1 MTLLPRRVR
10 DQEGRWALV
19 DGITFDLPVRSEKT
33 PALMAAFP
41 INADHAAL
49 LMPGDELHPF
59 RLFGKG
65 LLVITVVDYRK
76 TNIGKYIE
84 YSIAIACTH
93 GRSPAPPLL
102 PVLFQKT
109 FGLGQYVY
117 DLPVSSEISEKGGKG
132 IWGMPKHKASLD
144 FLEDDHTVS
153 SQYNLGGELAMRID
167 VDKPSGFGIPIF
179 NLPAANYC
187 AFRGMLFKS
196 NVYFSG
202 KIGMSVGKK
211 GAARLTMGDQPSM
224 RVLKELEVGKDPVF
238 TAYFP
243 ETRGVLD
250 DHFEC
255 WFLSSPMRQTMAMP
269 GMETVVKLGLS
280 EDWLESPRPAGSRIT

>member
-1 MTLLPRRVR
+1 MSLLPRRLR

-19 DGITFDLPVRSEKT
+19 DGITFDLPVRSQKT

-41 INADHAAL
+41 INADRAAL

-65 LLVITVVDYRK
+65 LLMITVVNYRD

-102 PVLFQKT
+102 PVLFQKAY
-109 FGLGQYVY
+109 GLGQYVY

-144 FLEDDHTVS
+144 FLEDEHTVS
-153 SQYNLGGELAMRID
+153 SQYNLGGRLAMRID
-167 VDKPSGFGIPIF
+167 VDKPSGFRIPIF

-196 NVYFSG
+196 FIYFSG
-202 KIGMSVGKK
+202 RIGMTLAKK
-211 GAARLTMGDQPSM
+211 GAARLTIGDQPTM
-224 RVLKELEVGKDPVF
+224 RVLKELEVGTEPLF

-243 ETRGVLD
+243 ETHGVLD

-255 WFLSSPMRQTMAMP
+255 WFLSSAMRQTMAMP
-269 GMETVVKLGLS
+269 GMETVVNLGLS
-280 EDWLESPRPAGSRIT
+280 EDWLESPRSAGSRIT

>member
-1 MTLLPRRVR
+1 MTLLPRRLR
-10 DQEGRWALV
+10 DQRGRWALV
-19 DGITFDLPVRSEKT
+19 DGIPFDLPVRSEHT

-41 INADHAAL
+41 IDADRAAAL
-49 LMPGDELHPF
+49 LPGDELRPF

-102 PVLFQKT
+102 PLLLQKT
-109 FGLGQYVY
+109 YGLGQFVY
-117 DLPVSSEISEKGGKG
+117 DLPVSTEISEKGGKG

-144 FLEDDHTVS
+144 FLEDEHVVS
-153 SQYNLGGELAMRID
+153 SQYNIDGQLAMRID
-167 VDKPSGFGIPIF
+167 VDKPSGIQIPIF

-187 AFRGMLFKS
+187 AFRGMLYKS
-196 NVYFSG
+196 YIYFSG
-202 KIGMSVGKK
+202 KIGMTLGKK
-211 GAARLTMGDQPSM
+211 GAARLTLGNQPSM
-224 RVLKELEVGKDPVF
+224 RALTDLGIGADPVF
-238 TAYFP
+238 TAFFP
-243 ETRGVLD
+243 ETHGVLD

-255 WFLSSPMRQTMAMP
+255 WFLSEATLPTVPPA
-269 GMETVVKLGLS
+269 GMETVVNLGQS
-280 EDWLESPRPAGSRIT
+280 QEWLEPPRPHAPPAR

>member
-1 MTLLPRRVR
+1 MTLLPRRLR

-19 DGITFDLPVRSEKT
+19 DGIPFDLPVRSEKT

-41 INADHAAL
+41 IDADRAAPL
-49 LMPGDELHPF
+49 LPGDELHPF

-65 LLVITVVDYRK
+65 LLVITVVNYVK

-93 GRSPAPPLL
+93 GRAPAPPLL

-109 FGLGQYVY
+109 YGVGQYVY

-144 FLEDDHTVS
+144 FLEDERTVS
-153 SQYNLGGELAMRID
+153 SQYNIGGQLAMRID

-196 NVYFSG
+196 NIYFSG
-202 KIGMSVGKK
+202 KIGMTLAKK
-211 GAARLTMGDQPSM
+211 GAARLTLGDQPSM
-224 RVLKELEVGKDPVF
+224 RTLKDLSIGTDPIF

-255 WFLSSPMRQTMAMP
+255 WFLSDATKQTVQPA
-269 GMETVVKLGLS
+269 GMETVVNLGLN

>member
-1 MTLLPRRVR
+1 MTLLPRRLR

-19 DGITFDLPVRSEKT
+19 DGIPFDLPVRSEKT

-41 INADHAAL
+41 IDADKAAL

-59 RLFGKG
+59 RLFEKG
-65 LLVITVVDYRK
+65 LLVITVVNYVK

-93 GRSPAPPLL
+93 GRSPAPPIL
-102 PVLFQKT
+102 PVLFQNAY
-109 FGLGQYVY
+109 GVGQYVY

-144 FLEDDHTVS
+144 FIEDEQTVS
-153 SQYNLGGELAMRID
+153 SQYNIAGELAMRID

-196 NVYFSG
+196 YIYFSG
-202 KIGMSVGKK
+202 KIGMTVGKK
-211 GAARLTMGDQPSM
+211 GAARLTLGDQPSM
-224 RVLKELEVGKDPVF
+224 RRLKELDIGKDPVF

-255 WFLSSPMRQTMAMP
+255 WFLSSPAKPTVSPP
-269 GMETVVKLGLS
+269 GMETVVNLGLN
-280 EDWLESPRPAGSRIT
+280 EDWLEPPRPAGSRIS

>member
-1 MTLLPRRVR
+1 MTLLPRRLR
-10 DQEGRWALV
+10 DQDGRWALV

-41 INADHAAL
+41 INADRAAL
-49 LMPGDELHPF
+49 LLPGDELHPF

-65 LLVITVVDYRK
+65 LLVITVVNYVK

-93 GRSPAPPLL
+93 GRSPAPPVL
-102 PVLFQKT
+102 PALFQKAY
-109 FGLGQYVY
+109 GVGQYVY

-144 FLEDDHTVS
+144 FLEDERTVS
-153 SQYNLGGELAMRID
+153 SQYNIGGQLAMRID

-196 NVYFSG
+196 NIYFSG
-202 KIGMSVGKK
+202 KIGMTLVKK
-211 GAARLTMGDQPSM
+211 GAARLMLGDQPSM
-224 RVLKELEVGKDPVF
+224 RALTELDIGTDPVF

-255 WFLSSPMRQTMAMP
+255 WFLSTATRQTESPA
-269 GMETVVKLGLS
+269 GMESVVNLGLT
-280 EDWLESPRPAGSRIT
+280 EDWLEPPRPAGSRIT